1 MFLDFEFS
9 FRNYLCFYVF
19 GIWVFFFFYKLVYI
33 FKFLGSSFLIG
44 LMVGFISF
52 LKLMCLYME
61 VQKIDVDTFSYI
73 LNFISLN
80 R

>member
-19 GIWVFFFFYKLVYI
+19 GLWVFFFFFNLVYI